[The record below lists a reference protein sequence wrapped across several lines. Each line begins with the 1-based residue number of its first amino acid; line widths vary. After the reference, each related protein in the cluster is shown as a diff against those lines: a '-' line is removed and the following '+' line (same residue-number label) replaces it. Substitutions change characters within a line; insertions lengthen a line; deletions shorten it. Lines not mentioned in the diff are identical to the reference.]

1 LKHLEIERIRQTRG
15 ASLLLFITDRCP
27 VACSHCSV
35 DSRPDSPMISD
46 FELFGELL
54 LGICKH
60 ESVKV
65 VGISGGEPFTE
76 RRGLALACEAL
87 VNSNKR
93 IVIYTSGVWATKVDS
108 EPQWII
114 EILKSCSTVYLSTD
128 SFHQNRVPVVHFQRA
143 ALEIVKAGAWLVVQ
157 TLEVEK
163 TTSLLEMVFGVDFSG
178 CAEVVGISPLQ
189 NGRGQ
194 NVFDLK
200 GHQPA
205 SAMGTCSLA
214 VTPVIRYD
222 GNISSCCNEDIIM
235 GKGPARF
242 RSKVQNAL
250 ELRRTLIQFKHDPVM
265 KSVAQVGLGQILIHP
280 KLDTLNKRK
289 YLNNCEL
296 CWKVMEKFPDLPET
310 DRLIH
315 AIAELGEPNE

>member
-1 LKHLEIERIRQTRG
+1 MRHLEIERIRQTRG

-27 VACSHCSV
+27 VACAHCSV

-46 FELFGELL
+46 FELLGELL
-54 LGICKH
+54 QGICQL
-60 ESVKV
+60 ESVEV

-76 RRGLALACEAL
+76 RRGLTLACEAL
-87 VNSNKR
+87 KRNNKS
-93 IVIYTSGVWATKVDS
+93 IVIYTSGVWATKENKEPRWIVD
-108 EPQWII
+108 
-114 EILKSCSTVYLSTD
+114 ILKSCSTVYLSTD
-128 SFHQNRVPVVHFQRA
+128 SFHQNRVPVEHFQRA
-143 ALEIVKAGAWLVVQ
+143 ALDIVKAGAWLVVQ

-163 TTSLLEMVFGVDFSG
+163 TTTLLERVFGSDLSE
-178 CAEVVGISPLQ
+178 CAEVVGITPLR
-189 NGRGQ
+189 NGRGH
-194 NVFDLK
+194 DLFELNAL
-200 GHQPA
+200 QPA

-214 VTPVIRYD
+214 ITPVIRYD
-222 GNISSCCNEDIIM
+222 GNITSCCNEDIIM

-242 RSKVQNAL
+242 RSVARSGSD
-250 ELRRTLIQFKHDPVM
+250 LRRTLTQFKHDPVM

-280 KLDTLNKRK
+280 KLDALNKKK

-296 CWKVMEKFPDLPET
+296 CWKVMEKFPGLPET